1 MIPILITT
9 VAVIICIVAV
19 FKALTY
25 YYALCGVLHYLVEM
39 YADEVSEEQLAEFIH
54 DVIYKKE

>member
-9 VAVIICIVAV
+9 AAVIICIVAV

-25 YYALCGVLHYLVEM
+25 YYALCGVLHYLIER
-39 YADEVSEEQLAEFIH
+39 YADEVSDEQLARLIY
-54 DVIYKKE
+54 DAIYKKE